1 MIIGR
6 TTRGLEQRVILA
18 EPGIF
23 AWLSAYA
30 CYPRKLDER
39 VCLELHKNN
48 KPMGR
53 LAIRDEEVTIG
64 AGHIEEFIY

>member
-1 MIIGR
+1 MDHTIDPSNM
-6 TTRGLEQRVILA
+6 
-18 EPGIF
+18 EPKK
-23 AWLSAYA
+23 LNPKRLVENDYA
-30 CYPRKLDER
+30 LITIKLDER

>member
-1 MIIGR
+1 MDYTIDPSNM
-6 TTRGLEQRVILA
+6 
-18 EPGIF
+18 EPKK
-23 AWLSAYA
+23 LNPKRLVENDYA
-30 CYPRKLDER
+30 LITIKLDER

>member
-1 MIIGR
+1 M
-6 TTRGLEQRVILA
+6 
-18 EPGIF
+18 EPKK
-23 AWLSAYA
+23 LNPKRLVENDYA
-30 CYPRKLDER
+30 LITIKLDER